1 MSCCVRCTSM
11 MLLVW
16 ISRPPLGE
24 DRARYAYNWA
34 SKCLVCTGYLTPL
47 GGCLRKF
54 LSRGSR
60 HVFLAAHSPLFSS
73 QIDWILNAFR
83 SVFCYLGYLM
93 SSTEEK
99 NNLYMSCLLKLYGV
113 HHILYFLLPSAGS
126 SVSVCILIHGFPFC
140 LPLVLLTTQLHP
152 KYVETP
158 PICQDFFRWCG
169 LLKFP

>member
-34 SKCLVCTGYLTPL
+34 SKCLVCIGYLTPL

-73 QIDWILNAFR
+73 LIDHWILNAFR

-93 SSTEEK
+93 SSTEK
-99 NNLYMSCLLKLYGV
+99 KKQSLQHVYLLKLYGV
-113 HHILYFLLPSAGS
+113 HHILYFLQPSAGS

-140 LPLVLLTTQLHP
+140 LPLVLFTT
-152 KYVETP
+152 VTP
-158 PICQDFFRWCG
+158 QICGNSTYLPRLFSLVWAA
-169 LLKFP
+169 